1 MSFQMVKRYLYFV
14 LCFFYI
20 CNIYSQRDTIYTNDT
35 TIVSV
40 RIINQTDDNLM
51 YSYIKD
57 GIKNIKTLPL
67 EVVRKISFENI
78 KIEVFCD
85 LMATK
90 KFLSNDVD
98 IKINYGNRDS
108 LWLDKKIYTLL
119 SSDLQNYN
127 TTLDALN
134 YMGNEGWETISSYS
148 SSYNSYIVEH
158 YILKKLITK

>member
-1 MSFQMVKRYLYFV
+1 MVKRYLYFV

>member
-1 MSFQMVKRYLYFV
+1 
-14 LCFFYI
+14 
-20 CNIYSQRDTIYTNDT
+20 
-35 TIVSV
+35 
-40 RIINQTDDNLM
+40 M

-57 GIKNIKTLPL
+57 GIKTIENLSL
-67 EVVRKISFENI
+67 EEVIKISFENT
-78 KIEVFCD
+78 KVEVFCD

-90 KFLSNDVD
+90 KFLSNDVE
-98 IKINYGNRDS
+98 IRINYGNRDS

-127 TTLDALN
+127 TILDALN

>member
-1 MSFQMVKRYLYFV
+1 MVRRYLCFI
-14 LCFFYI
+14 LFFFYV
-20 CNIYSQRDTIYTNDT
+20 CTSYSQRDTIYTNDT

-40 RIINQTDDNLM
+40 RIVNQTDYHLM

-57 GIKNIKTLPL
+57 GIKTIDNLSL
-67 EVVRKISFENI
+67 EEVIKISFENT
-78 KIEVFCD
+78 KVEVFCD

-90 KFLSNDVD
+90 KFLSNNVE

-119 SSDLQNYN
+119 SSDLQNFN
-127 TTLDALN
+127 TILDALN

-158 YILKKLITK
+158 YILKKIITK

>member
-1 MSFQMVKRYLYFV
+1 MVKRYLYFV

-57 GIKNIKTLPL
+57 GMKNIKTLPL

>member
-1 MSFQMVKRYLYFV
+1 MVRRYLGFI
-14 LCFFYI
+14 LCCLYV
-20 CNIYSQRDTIYTNDT
+20 CNSYSQRDTIYTNDT

-40 RIINQTDDNLM
+40 RIINQTDYNLI

-57 GIKNIKTLPL
+57 GIKTIENLPL
-67 EVVRKISFENI
+67 EEVRKISFENI

-108 LWLDKKIYTLL
+108 LWLDKNIYTLL
-119 SSDLQNYN
+119 SSDLQTYN

-148 SSYNSYIVEH
+148 SSDNSYIVEH

>member
-1 MSFQMVKRYLYFV
+1 MVRRYLCFI
-14 LCFFYI
+14 LCCFYI
-20 CNIYSQRDTIYTNDT
+20 CNSYSQRDTIYTNDT

-40 RIINQTDDNLM
+40 RIINQTDYNLI

-57 GIKNIKTLPL
+57 GIKTIENLPL
-67 EVVRKISFENI
+67 EEVRKISFENI

-108 LWLDKKIYTLL
+108 LWLDKNIYTLL
-119 SSDLQNYN
+119 SSDLQTYN

-148 SSYNSYIVEH
+148 SSDNSYIVEH

>member
-1 MSFQMVKRYLYFV
+1 MVKRYLYFV

-108 LWLDKKIYTLL
+108 LWLDKKIYSLL